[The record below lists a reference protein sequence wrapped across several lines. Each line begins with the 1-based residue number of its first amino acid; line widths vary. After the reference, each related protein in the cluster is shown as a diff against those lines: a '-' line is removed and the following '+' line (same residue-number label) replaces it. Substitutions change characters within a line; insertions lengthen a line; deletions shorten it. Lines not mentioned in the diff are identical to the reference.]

1 MKTMMLAAAAV
12 MSLGMASAFAAT
24 RPTIVFTDGSTYD
37 SHTGVTSPPPT
48 AYATADPHTKT
59 DAQTWQNNKPWQND
73 KPQVIL
79 FGPPAGGLGA
89 GGGGG

>member
-24 RPTIVFTDGSTYD
+24 RPTIVFSDGSTYD

-48 AYATADPHTKT
+48 AYAMADTHTKT
-59 DAQTWQNNKPWQND
+59 DAQPAQPWQSD
-73 KPQVIL
+73 KPLVVRS
-79 FGPPAGGLGA
+79 GPPAGGLG
-89 GGGGG
+89 GG